1 MVLRGMVHG
10 TREGRCVGMARRPVL
25 DLSEC
30 TDCEGCIEMCPEVFR
45 RNPAG
50 YIEVE
55 DLEEYPQECVEDAI
69 RSCPTDCIAWE
80 E

>member
-1 MVLRGMVHG
+1 MM
-10 TREGRCVGMARRPVL
+10 RRPVL

-50 YIEVE
+50 YIELE
-55 DLEEYPQECVEDAI
+55 DRDGYPEECVEDAI
-69 RSCPTDCIAWE
+69 RCCPAHCITWE
-80 E
+80 EDS

>member
-1 MVLRGMVHG
+1 
-10 TREGRCVGMARRPVL
+10 MARRPVL

-30 TDCEGCIEMCPEVFR
+30 TDCEGCIEMCPEVFK

-55 DLEEYPQECVEDAI
+55 DREAYPEECVEDAI
-69 RSCPTDCIAWE
+69 HSCPRDCITWE

>member
-1 MVLRGMVHG
+1 MN
-10 TREGRCVGMARRPVL
+10 RRPTL

-30 TDCEGCIEMCPEVFR
+30 TDCDGCIEVCPGVFR

-55 DLEEYPQECVEDAI
+55 DLDLYPEECVEEAI
-69 RSCPTDCIAWE
+69 RFCPADCIDWE
-80 E
+80 D